1 MDSLQWPMTVTVTP
15 DSIMRGEFA
24 VTLYVSIRADPNE
37 ETASATDLKD
47 NLLTRIPRNQPRQA
61 WWEPLCCWHR
71 ADSRLVPS
79 QWETSLQ
86 SNTVSHWLGANLES
100 ALWHEPLSQA
110 MLVTESR
117 PSLPKHAAS
126 LQPAVTM
133 MPPDR
138 KGRRKSRISS
148 SSPKEG
154 PSYKGN
160 ILMV

>member
-71 ADSRLVPS
+71 ADSRVVPS

-86 SNTVSHWLGANLES
+86 SNTVSHWLGAKPKISPVARTSEPGYAGHWVT
-100 ALWHEPLSQA
+100 ALTSQTCC
-110 MLVTESR
+110 LT
-117 PSLPKHAAS
+117 
-126 LQPAVTM
+126 PAGSHDDAPRQKGPQKKQDQLIIT
-133 MPPDR
+133 
-138 KGRRKSRISS
+138 KGR
-148 SSPKEG
+148 P
-154 PSYKGN
+154 
-160 ILMV
+160 LL